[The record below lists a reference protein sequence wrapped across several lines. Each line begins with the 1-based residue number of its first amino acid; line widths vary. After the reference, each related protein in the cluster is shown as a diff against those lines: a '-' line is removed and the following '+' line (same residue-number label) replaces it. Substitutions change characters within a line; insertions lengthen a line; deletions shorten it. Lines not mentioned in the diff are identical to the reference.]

1 MTDRPL
7 THGRVAPRCPIK
19 GKCPVTK
26 VTATTVPDD
35 SALKPSLADA
45 SFYDAYE
52 APLSTATMSPTEIFL
67 RASRGTPRWVDDLMA
82 IRNRIVRLFGLKD
95 VGAMKVATRAP
106 DSYQVGDRLGIF
118 SIFGKTEHELL
129 LGIDDSHLDVRVS
142 VLKSQRNGLPHYVVS
157 TVVHVHNL
165 LGHVYMAPV
174 GRIHPFVVRSMMG
187 RAEV

>member
-1 MTDRPL
+1 
-7 THGRVAPRCPIK
+7 
-19 GKCPVTK
+19 
-26 VTATTVPDD
+26 
-35 SALKPSLADA
+35 
-45 SFYDAYE
+45 
-52 APLSTATMSPTEIFL
+52 
-67 RASRGTPRWVDDLMA
+67 
-82 IRNRIVRLFGLKD
+82 
-95 VGAMKVATRAP
+95 MKVATRP
-106 DSYQVGDRLGIF
+106 PETYQVGDRLGIF

-165 LGHVYMAPV
+165 LGRVYMAPV

>member
-1 MTDRPL
+1 M
-7 THGRVAPRCPIK
+7 A
-19 GKCPVTK
+19 K

-52 APLSTATMSPTEIFL
+52 APLSTAALSPTEIFL

-95 VGAMKVATRAP
+95 VGAMKVAMRPPET
-106 DSYQVGDRLGIF
+106 YQVGDRLGIF

-165 LGHVYMAPV
+165 LGRVYMAPV

>member
-1 MTDRPL
+1 M
-7 THGRVAPRCPIK
+7 K

-95 VGAMKVATRAP
+95 VGAMKIATRAP
-106 DSYQVGDRLGIF
+106 ETYQVGDRLGIF
-118 SIFGKTEHELL
+118 SILGKTEHELL
-129 LGIDDSHLDVRVS
+129 LRIDH
-142 VLKSQRNGLPHYVVS
+142 
-157 TVVHVHNL
+157 
-165 LGHVYMAPV
+165 
-174 GRIHPFVVRSMMG
+174 
-187 RAEV
+187 

>member
-1 MTDRPL
+1 M
-7 THGRVAPRCPIK
+7 
-19 GKCPVTK
+19 TK
-26 VTATTVPDD
+26 VTETTVPDD
-35 SALKPSLADA
+35 SALQPWLAGAD
-45 SFYDAYE
+45 FYDAYQ
-52 APLSTATMSPTEIFL
+52 APLTTATLSPTEIFL
-67 RASRGTPRWVDDLMA
+67 RASRTTPRWVEDLMA

-95 VGAMKVATRAP
+95 VGAMKTEPRSA

-118 SIFGKTEHELL
+118 SIFGKTENELL

-142 VLKSQRNGLPHYVVS
+142 VLKSQRNGIPHYVLS

-165 LGHVYMAPV
+165 LGRIYMAPV